1 MEGGRALPFAGTPV
15 SEQGASERQL
25 AERQLAERQLAER
38 QLGERVARLETAL
51 GYDRWM
57 AQLALDH
64 LARRVT
70 ALEQAAAAAAACQR
84 ARRIR
89 LGPKDWVKLTLAV
102 VLPVV
107 VYLLTGS
114 LADVVR
120 RQHALT
126 ALAPASRTGAEA
138 RRWRRR
144 RRR

>member
-1 MEGGRALPFAGTPV
+1 MPWREAGRCRSEAG
-15 SEQGASERQL
+15 EREGAS
-25 AERQLAERQLAER
+25 ER

-64 LARRVT
+64 LARRVMT
-70 ALEQAAAAAAACQR
+70 LEQAAAAAAACQR
-84 ARRIR
+84 ARRTR

-114 LADVVR
+114 LADVR
-120 RQHALT
+120 A
-126 ALAPASRTGAEA
+126 ASPC
-138 RRWRRR
+138 
-144 RRR
+144 